1 MILGYEEPVQMPTMD
16 IYSTD
21 LMKMYIE
28 GVREQ
33 YKEGLDE
40 YKDFMKQYQDFYSSL
55 PGANEYWYN
64 NTIKPAQDL
73 IAQASSQGI
82 DLFKSP
88 EGRAAIRNMMNSV
101 PLGKLKQVQA
111 ASEDYNKYLD
121 SVGKLQEQGK
131 YNPAFQD
138 FILNQMYP
146 GGYQLVDRNGNINPW
161 KTRSATPYEDMT
173 EYTAPWFEGMKDS
186 YLGSTPDGKYN
197 LIGINDDAMR
207 PILDQNMADYMGSP
221 LGQFHFQ
228 QFANTL
234 PPGTTPEQAFNAF
247 QNEIMAKN
255 RRIQHVERE
264 ADPYAKDDYS
274 TANDIRAHAA
284 NAATDWHYKQKE
296 WYLEHPELDPNSP
309 LYVGNGD
316 SPYYGVSGRHTS
328 RTQSTNKGKF
338 SHALFND
345 YTSEDIRADRAK
357 KYGLVWINS
366 NNEFGGTYGIED
378 PNGTIKTKSGKT
390 YRAVNEYEIQKLAL
404 SDANSL
410 DAIAIDES
418 KELDKAIVDKF
429 GTING
434 TNKTYSSVFFNH
446 LVPEDYVFQTA
457 YGSTNKDKNGKN
469 KTTHIFD
476 QRAQINNAKKNLD
489 KDGNPPT
496 VTPGTKQ
503 TIGGPNVKYIGKSV
517 VVLNKDMKHKT
528 GYTRYNVNGENMLFP
543 YAHYVLD
550 ENGQWVIDN
559 KRGDWQYSLD
569 RNVSNTM
576 QGNGVVITNATDT
589 QR

>member
-1 MILGYEEPVQMPTMD
+1 MILGYEEPVKMPTMD

-146 GGYQLVDRNGNINPW
+146 GGYQLVDSNGNINPW

-186 YLGSTPDGKYN
+186 YLGSTPDGRYN

-274 TANDIRAHAA
+274 TANDIRANAA
-284 NAATDWHYKQKE
+284 KAATDWHYKQKE
-296 WYLEHPELDPNSP
+296 YYLENPWADPNNE
-309 LYVGNGD
+309 LYYKNPS
-316 SPYYGVSGRHTS
+316 SPYYTGSNQTPGQQKFRGNK
-328 RTQSTNKGKF
+328 TQSTVKEGY
-338 SHALFND
+338 SHFLEND
-345 YTSEDIRADRAK
+345 YTAEELVSRRSGAVWIKDAGLPGGGRYGIPDPDGSIIGKNGRYRPVDEYEMQDLALKKGQGFRPVEFAESPELLKAINDKYTTVTGSTRVVMKAFYRQLFPGIEAYNKTYGAK
-357 KYGLVWINS
+357 KIDNKDELKNQKDVISSLRDAGIMPQFLGGSFVVLDNDRKHKSAYTRFQYQGDDKKQHTLLFRYAYYKRGENGEWIPDNTNGDWVWS
-366 NNEFGGTYGIED
+366 
-378 PNGTIKTKSGKT
+378 
-390 YRAVNEYEIQKLAL
+390 
-404 SDANSL
+404 
-410 DAIAIDES
+410 
-418 KELDKAIVDKF
+418 LDKAVSDEM
-429 GTING
+429 
-434 TNKTYSSVFFNH
+434 FN
-446 LVPEDYVFQTA
+446 
-457 YGSTNKDKNGKN
+457 
-469 KTTHIFD
+469 
-476 QRAQINNAKKNLD
+476 
-489 KDGNPPT
+489 
-496 VTPGTKQ
+496 
-503 TIGGPNVKYIGKSV
+503 
-517 VVLNKDMKHKT
+517 
-528 GYTRYNVNGENMLFP
+528 
-543 YAHYVLD
+543 
-550 ENGQWVIDN
+550 
-559 KRGDWQYSLD
+559 
-569 RNVSNTM
+569 
-576 QGNGVVITNATDT
+576 NGVKRTNTET
-589 QR
+589 GGE